1 MMETQQILSMVY
13 GAMLLMMGWLLRR
26 VFALLDELRRED
38 AKLHSRITEL
48 ATDSV
53 SRREL
58 QGAIDRLL
66 RSFESRMDKM
76 EERLMPK

>member
-1 MMETQQILSMVY
+1 METAQILSMVY
-13 GAMLLMMGWLLRR
+13 GALLMMMGWLLRR

-53 SRREL
+53 SRNEL
-58 QGAIDRLL
+58 QGSIDRVI
-66 RSFESRMDKM
+66 SHIDKM
-76 EERLMPK
+76 EERLLLK

>member
-26 VFALLDELRRED
+26 VFALLDELRKED
-38 AKLHSRITEL
+38 SKLHSRITDL

-53 SRREL
+53 SRNEL
-58 QGAIDRLL
+58 QGSIDRVI
-66 RSFESRMDKM
+66 SRIDKL
-76 EERLMPK
+76 EERLMSK